1 MASGITL
8 KLEFG
13 TMSGTKTWNIKYA
26 KANATQAN
34 IKNLMDV
41 MIANGS
47 IFTYPPLTKSA
58 ATIIKTEETSVDV
71 L

>member
-1 MASGITL
+1 MASSVSLQL
-8 KLEFG
+8 KFG

-26 KANATQAN
+26 KEDATTAN

-47 IFTYPPLTKSA
+47 VYKYPPMTKESA
-58 ATIIKTEETSVDV
+58 LIIKKTETEVD
-71 L
+71 LS